1 MAKLD
6 ESASVEKKNAP
17 VEEEYE
23 EIFVPRGSAGDEEN
37 YMIGVNGVNYLM
49 PRGKSTRVPKHIAEE
64 FRRSQR
70 AQMKLDERIDEMRN
84 TSSK

>member
-6 ESASVEKKNAP
+6 ESINTEKKTTP
-17 VEEEYE
+17 VQEEYE
-23 EIFVPRGSAGDEEN
+23 EIFVPRGSAGDDEN

-49 PRGKSTRVPKHIAEE
+49 PRGKTARVPKHIAEE

-70 AQMKLDERIDEMRN
+70 AQEKLDEHIDEMRN
-84 TSSK
+84 TGSK